1 MILLYVV
8 AAFVFFMWWVRG
20 SFIPA
25 AFLAF
30 CSGGLMVGAFF
41 LELFLGS
48 DLNNAV
54 KVLTT
59 KNGPLFIFIAIA
71 AFAPW
76 YIRQQIERRRAEAQD
91 RALNGIRFNED

>member
-1 MILLYVV
+1 MILLYVI

-30 CSGGLMVGAFF
+30 CSGGFILLMTAAFGITMHD
-41 LELFLGS
+41 LTEGS
-48 DLNNAV
+48 AS
-54 KVLTT
+54 
-59 KNGPLFIFIAIA
+59 IFITIFALS
-71 AFAPW
+71 FAPW
-76 YIRQQIERRRAEAQD
+76 YIRKQIERRRAEAQD

>member
-1 MILLYVV
+1 MVCGGMAILYVA

-30 CSGGLMVGAFF
+30 CSGGFMLLMTVLFGTSMHDLTEGATPFIIAVFF
-41 LELFLGS
+41 L
-48 DLNNAV
+48 
-54 KVLTT
+54 
-59 KNGPLFIFIAIA
+59 

-76 YIRQQIERRRAEAQD
+76 YIRQQIERRRADALD
-91 RALNGIRFNED
+91 RALNGVRFNGD

>member
-1 MILLYVV
+1 MILLYVI

-30 CSGGLMVGAFF
+30 CSAGLVFGSFF
-41 LELFLGS
+41 LEMFLGS
-48 DLNNAV
+48 SLDDALP
-54 KVLTT
+54 VLTT

-91 RALNGIRFNED
+91 RALNGIRFRDD

>member
-30 CSGGLMVGAFF
+30 CSGGFMLLMTVLFGTSMHDLTEGATPIIIGVFM
-41 LELFLGS
+41 LS
-48 DLNNAV
+48 
-54 KVLTT
+54 
-59 KNGPLFIFIAIA
+59 
-71 AFAPW
+71 FAPW
-76 YIRQQIERRRAEAQD
+76 YIRQQIERRRAEVQE
-91 RALNGIRFNED
+91 RALHGVRFNGD

>member
-8 AAFVFFMWWVRG
+8 AAFMFFMWWVRG

-30 CSGGLMVGAFF
+30 CSGGFMLLMTVLFGTSIHDLSEGATPFIVAVFF
-41 LELFLGS
+41 LS
-48 DLNNAV
+48 
-54 KVLTT
+54 
-59 KNGPLFIFIAIA
+59 
-71 AFAPW
+71 FAPW
-76 YIRQQIERRRAEAQD
+76 YIRHQIERRRAEAQD

>member
-1 MILLYVV
+1 MILFYVV

-20 SFIPA
+20 HFIPA

-30 CSGGLMVGAFF
+30 CCGCITLLGVVVGYNERTPMTQVLSSGPM
-41 LELFLGS
+41 
-48 DLNNAV
+48 
-54 KVLTT
+54 
-59 KNGPLFIFIAIA
+59 PLVWIVAIV

-76 YIRQQIERRRAEAQD
+76 YIRQQIERRRAEVQD